1 MKFPTWEELLTHH
14 CTVSRYSTPEGSRRE
29 NYYHESFAVR
39 RFNVS
44 SGDDTHEFRFVFL
57 KAVLENVSNS
67 TLCRHGRFIWCRN
80 LRYEGV
86 SDLGYRQVSF
96 TVDQGKKRFRVS
108 ENNMLCIPSK
118 IFVSNNRFFRTKDK
132 TFMPF
137 SSAFSYSNSVKAMA
151 LAENSSAETLLER
164 IERDSPFKPGTLV
177 VPRVGY
183 FYPAIQPELTST
195 QSLKHSHPC
204 GIILGPS
211 LVDDY
216 IGRELYRVRFGATT
230 YEKVH
235 PIQMEIIN
243 AI

>member
-14 CTVSRYSTPEGSRRE
+14 CTVSRYSTPGGKCLE
-29 NYYHESFAVR
+29 NSYYESFAVR
-39 RFNVS
+39 RFNIA
-44 SGDDTHEFRFVFL
+44 SGDDTHKFRFVFL
-57 KAVLENVSNS
+57 KAVLENADNS
-67 TLCRHGRFIWCRN
+67 TLRRSGRSIWCSN
-80 LRYEGV
+80 LYYEGV
-86 SDLGYRQVSF
+86 SDQGYRQVSF
-96 TVDQGKKRFRVS
+96 TVDGGKKRFMVS
-108 ENNMLCIPSK
+108 ENSMLCLPSK

-132 TFMPF
+132 TFVPF
-137 SSAFSYSNSVKAMA
+137 SSALSYSNSVNAMA
-151 LAENSSAETLLER
+151 RAEKTNAKDLLER
-164 IERDSPFKPGTLV
+164 IERDNPFKPGALV

-183 FYPAIQPELTST
+183 FYPAIKPELNSS
-195 QSLKHSHPC
+195 QDLRHHHPC

-211 LVDDY
+211 LIEGY